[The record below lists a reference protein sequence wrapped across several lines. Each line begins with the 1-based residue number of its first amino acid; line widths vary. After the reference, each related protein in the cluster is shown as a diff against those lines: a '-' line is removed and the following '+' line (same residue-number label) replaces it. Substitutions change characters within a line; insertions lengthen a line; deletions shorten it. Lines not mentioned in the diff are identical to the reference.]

1 MIFNNGDGTAYT
13 RTIIRCRTD
22 TGQVFICA
30 INNTEEAPRAY
41 QYRMVRPVSLI
52 NRPIREDG
60 KDLCLAAYVK
70 INSVKVYTLF
80 DSGSTM
86 DAVSPDFTQIAQLSI
101 KELDKPVTLQ
111 LGCSGSR
118 SKVNF
123 ATEAKVEFASINIST
138 YLDIANLD
146 KYDSILGTPF
156 LRKHG
161 ISLDFDTQEIVI
173 HGKLRIPALPEGEG
187 TTAAKPIR
195 HGK

>member
-1 MIFNNGDGTAYT
+1 
-13 RTIIRCRTD
+13 
-22 TGQVFICA
+22 
-30 INNTEEAPRAY
+30 
-41 QYRMVRPVSLI
+41 MVRPVGLI
-52 NRPIREDG
+52 TRPIREDG
-60 KDLCLAAYVK
+60 EDLCLAAYVK
-70 INSVKVYTLF
+70 INGVKAYTLF
-80 DSGSTM
+80 DSGSTT
-86 DAVSPDFTQIAQLSI
+86 DAVSPDFTWIAKLSV

-123 ATEAKVEFASINIST
+123 ATEAKVEFASINIGT

-161 ISLDFDTQEIVI
+161 ISLDFETQEIVI
-173 HGKLRIPALPEGEG
+173 RGKLRIPALIEGEG

-195 HGK
+195 RGK